1 MRIAVIIA
9 EYNPFHNGH
18 AYHIAQTRKN
28 GATHIAAVMSGNFV
42 QRGEPAFL
50 EKHVRAR
57 AALSGGAD
65 LVLELPLAFAC
76 APAQRFGLGAVYVA
90 EKMGCVDMLSF
101 GSESGDTARLEQAAV
116 VLDTPQFRETLAR
129 ELESGAPYPQ
139 AVSRAMERCGNSF
152 ARLTASPND
161 TLALEYLRALRQL
174 GSKIRPMAVRR
185 AFVEHDAEEAA
196 DGFSS
201 ASRLRTLA
209 QPEEIAAYVP
219 EKAAQLYRAELEAGH
234 TPDLQRLDAAVLGVL
249 RRQQRE
255 GFSRLPDLSE
265 GIENRFWNAMRS
277 GSSMEEI
284 LTLAKTK
291 RYPHA
296 RLRRMMMHAF
306 LGVTQEMAEELP
318 AYLRVLGA
326 NERGREI
333 LSVTAGTA
341 GLPVSASLAELE
353 RSGPTA
359 AKQARMEALSTD
371 LYQGVL
377 GCPGPCATDYTAP
390 AIWNA

>member
-28 GATHIAAVMSGNFV
+28 GATHIAVVMSGNFV

-101 GSESGDTARLEQAAV
+101 GSESGDTARLEQAAA

-139 AVSRAMERCGNSF
+139 AVSRAMERCGSGF
-152 ARLTASPND
+152 AGLTASPND

-174 GSKIRPMAVRR
+174 GSKIYPMAVRR

-196 DGFSS
+196 EGFAS
-201 ASRLRTLA
+201 ASRLRALA

-219 EKAAQLYRAELEAGH
+219 EAAAQLYRAELEAGH
-234 TPDLQRLDAAVLGVL
+234 TPDPQRLDAAVLGVL
-249 RRQQRE
+249 RRQE
-255 GFSRLPDLSE
+255 KEMFSRLPDLSE

-306 LGVTQEMAEELP
+306 LGVTQAMAEELP

-333 LSVTAGTA
+333 LSVMAGTA
-341 GLPVSASLAELE
+341 SLPVSASLAELE
-353 RSGPTA
+353 RSGSA
-359 AKQARMEALSTD
+359 AAEQARLEALSTD
-371 LYQGVL
+371 LYQGIL
-377 GCPGPCATDYTAP
+377 RCPGPCAMDYTAP

>member
-28 GATHIAAVMSGNFV
+28 GATHIAVVMSGNFV

-101 GSESGDTARLEQAAV
+101 GSESGDTARLEQAAA
-116 VLDTPQFRETLAR
+116 VLDTPQFREALAR

-139 AVSRAMERCGNSF
+139 AVSRAMERCGSGF
-152 ARLTASPND
+152 AGLTASPND

-196 DGFSS
+196 DGFAS
-201 ASRLRTLA
+201 ASRLRALA
-209 QPEEIAAYVP
+209 QPEKIAAYVP
-219 EKAAQLYRAELEAGH
+219 EEAAQLYRAELESGH
-234 TPDLQRLDAAVLGVL
+234 TPDPQRLDAAVLGVL
-249 RRQQRE
+249 RPAAKSGVLPAARSLRGDREPLLERHAQRQQH
-255 GFSRLPDLSE
+255 GGDPHLGKDKTLSPCPLAPYDDACLPGHYKGD
-265 GIENRFWNAMRS
+265 
-277 GSSMEEI
+277 
-284 LTLAKTK
+284 
-291 RYPHA
+291 
-296 RLRRMMMHAF
+296 
-306 LGVTQEMAEELP
+306 
-318 AYLRVLGA
+318 
-326 NERGREI
+326 GRE
-333 LSVTAGTA
+333 TA
-341 GLPVSASLAELE
+341 GLS
-353 RSGPTA
+353 
-359 AKQARMEALSTD
+359 
-371 LYQGVL
+371 
-377 GCPGPCATDYTAP
+377 PGAGRQ
-390 AIWNA
+390 